1 LIREAISGAIID
13 ASVAVKWVV
22 GEKLSDAARLLA
34 GWSLHAPD
42 LLYIECGNILWKK
55 AVKGDLTLPQAS
67 RALRELQTSPVAIT
81 ASGPLLERALVL
93 AGALRHPVYDCIYL
107 ALAAERKMPL
117 VTADERLA
125 RVVAQANLARV
136 EVQRLDEL

>member
-1 LIREAISGAIID
+1 
-13 ASVAVKWVV
+13 
-22 GEKLSDAARLLA
+22 
-34 GWSLHAPD
+34 
-42 LLYIECGNILWKK
+42 
-55 AVKGDLTLPQAS
+55 VKGDLTLAQAS
-67 RALRELQTSPVAIT
+67 RALKELQTSPVAIT
-81 ASGPLLERALVL
+81 ASGPLLERALML